1 MGKTEAFEDNKSFF
15 GKNGTAFIMNQ
26 EESIDIDSLLDF
38 KIVEII
44 IKDIKENFS

>member
-1 MGKTEAFEDNKSFF
+1 
-15 GKNGTAFIMNQ
+15 MNQ